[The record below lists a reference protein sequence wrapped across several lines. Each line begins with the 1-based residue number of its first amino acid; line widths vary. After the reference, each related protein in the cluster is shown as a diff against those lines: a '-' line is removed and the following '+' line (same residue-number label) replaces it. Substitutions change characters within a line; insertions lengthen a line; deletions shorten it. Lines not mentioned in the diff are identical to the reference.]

1 MKATDKLV
9 VLVTSSTATE
19 ADHIA
24 FRLVEE
30 RLAACV
36 NVLESPV
43 RSTYRWQGKVE
54 TATEYL
60 LVMKTSR
67 AKFAALRDRVTA
79 LHSYDTP
86 EVIALPIQAGAEKY
100 LAWLGESLG
109 EPPASPRRPAR
120 KENQR

>member
-9 VLVTSSTATE
+9 ALVTCSTATE
-19 ADHIA
+19 ADQIA

-30 RLAACV
+30 QLAACV

-60 LVMKTSR
+60 LVIKTSR
-67 AKFAALRDRVTA
+67 AKFAALRDRVAA

-86 EVIALPIQAGAEKY
+86 EVIALPIQAGAERY
-100 LAWLGESLG
+100 LAWLGASLG
-109 EPPASPRRPAR
+109 EPAAPRRAPSKDDPR
-120 KENQR
+120 

>member
-1 MKATDKLV
+1 MKATDKFV

-19 ADHIA
+19 ADQIA

-36 NVLESPV
+36 NVLEMPV

-60 LVMKTSR
+60 LVIKTSR
-67 AKFAALRDRVTA
+67 AKFAALRDRIAA

-109 EPPASPRRPAR
+109 EPPAPPRRAAR
-120 KENQR
+120 KDNLR

>member
-30 RLAACV
+30 QLAACV
-36 NVLESPV
+36 NVLETPV

-60 LVMKTSR
+60 LVIKTSR
-67 AKFAALRDRVTA
+67 GRFAALRDRITA

-109 EPPASPRRPAR
+109 EPTAAPRRGAR